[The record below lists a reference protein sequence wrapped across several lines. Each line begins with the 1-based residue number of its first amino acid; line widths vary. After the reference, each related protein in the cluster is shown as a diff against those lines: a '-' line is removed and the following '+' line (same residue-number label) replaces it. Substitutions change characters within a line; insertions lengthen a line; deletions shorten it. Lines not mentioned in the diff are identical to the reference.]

1 MATLVQGLK
10 APSRDWL
17 AFAGLI
23 VLGTI
28 IDTLV
33 RLAPADL
40 PVWMPWEF
48 SWPVFLVTT
57 LTLAWY
63 WRGLGLVRGDDRP
76 SWWRIASFVLGVLSM
91 YAVLQTRIDYY
102 AQHMFFV
109 HRWAHFVLHHAGA
122 FLVAMGMSGQVL
134 FAGMPQFLK
143 PLIKSGPVQA
153 VLNFVQHPVIAPFL
167 FVGLLYF
174 CLIPA
179 IHT

>member
-23 VLGTI
+23 VTGGV

-40 PVWMPWEF
+40 PAWMPWEF

-57 LTLAWY
+57 LSLAWY

-76 SWWRIASFVLGVLSM
+76 AWWRIASFVLGVLSM

-122 FLVAMGMSGQVL
+122 FLVAIGAAGPVMR
-134 FAGMPQFLK
+134 AGMPPFVTALFE
-143 PLIKSGPVQA
+143 SRPVRA
-153 VLNFVQHPVIAPFL
+153 LT
-167 FVGLLYF
+167 G
-174 CLIPA
+174 
-179 IHT
+179 